1 MDGRKAQL
9 WGSRVSGQG
18 HRSPTPSRG
27 TYGGQREVTEAHGAS
42 VPREL
47 QPSSGHSPTFVIV
60 QPGAP
65 VLDRGSSVGELGL
78 WEGAGRLW
86 TLRKTWP

>member
-47 QPSSGHSPTFVIV
+47 QPSSGHSQVV
-60 QPGAP
+60 RGRPGAGDQ
-65 VLDRGSSVGELGL
+65 LLSGLMGLGTWGT
-78 WEGAGRLW
+78 WEATERA
-86 TLRKTWP
+86 